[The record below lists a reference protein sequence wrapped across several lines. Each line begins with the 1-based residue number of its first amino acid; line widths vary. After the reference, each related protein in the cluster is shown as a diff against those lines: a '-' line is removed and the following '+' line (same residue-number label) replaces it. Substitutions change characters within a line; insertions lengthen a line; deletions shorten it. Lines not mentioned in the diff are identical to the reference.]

1 MTNLYCHWLD
11 GQVTSTKKQII
22 IIALDTEALWWCL
35 TFPCL
40 TTPFAK
46 LMFLFRQTHYTS
58 KFHQTHVTQMP
69 LGNIY
74 VLNNGLPYPHIW
86 KGNRILRIVIMF
98 ENFSVEDGRVLL
110 QMMDGSTCKLEIQPV
125 EIKDG
130 GKWTFTVE
138 SGLGETRT
146 FSQYSHNVSVIDDG

>member
-1 MTNLYCHWLD
+1 
-11 GQVTSTKKQII
+11 
-22 IIALDTEALWWCL
+22 
-35 TFPCL
+35 
-40 TTPFAK
+40 
-46 LMFLFRQTHYTS
+46 
-58 KFHQTHVTQMP
+58 MP

-74 VLNNGLPYPHIW
+74 VLNNGLPYPHW
-86 KGNRILRIVIMF
+86 PGNRILRIVIMF